1 MTWGDARSTPRGSM
15 TINKITINGQQY
27 DSPEAM
33 PPDVRR
39 LYEEAMR
46 TLGPSLASGQSG
58 GSTQVFTGQTGR
70 IGASVVVNKV
80 ITVNNRTYGSVDELP
95 PDVRQLYE
103 DALKGSAPQVT
114 HPKTS
119 VHLSLNLGGPQVQTL
134 DDSSRPP
141 TPLPLPIEPS
151 SNDSLRNLPMS
162 LAITIVIGLV
172 LWALL
177 GR

>member
-1 MTWGDARSTPRGSM
+1 MTNNR
-15 TINKITINGQQY
+15 ITINGQQY

-39 LYEEAMR
+39 MYDEAMR
-46 TLGPSLASGQSG
+46 TVGSSLASGQSG

-70 IGASVVVNKV
+70 IGASVVVNKI
-80 ITVNNRTYGSVDELP
+80 ITVNNRTYRSVDELP

-103 DALKGSAPQVT
+103 DALKSVAPQVT

-119 VHLSLNLGGPQVQTL
+119 LHLSVNVAGPQVRTF

-141 TPLPLPIEPS
+141 TPLTLPIEPS
-151 SNDSLRNLPMS
+151 SNESIRSLPMS
-162 LAITIVIGLV
+162 LAITVVIGLI

>member
-1 MTWGDARSTPRGSM
+1 M

-39 LYEEAMR
+39 MYDEAMR
-46 TLGPSLASGQSG
+46 TVGSSLAGGQGG
-58 GSTQVFTGQTGR
+58 GSTQVFTGQAGPV
-70 IGASVVVNKV
+70 GGSVVVNRV
-80 ITVNNRTYGSVDELP
+80 ITVNNRTYRSIDEVP
-95 PDVRQLYE
+95 PDVRRLYE
-103 DALKGSAPQVT
+103 DALQGAAPPAGAP

-119 VHLSLNLGGPQVQTL
+119 LHVSVNLGQPRVRTL
-134 DDSSRPP
+134 ADP
-141 TPLPLPIEPS
+141 TSTLPLPIES
-151 SNDSLRNLPMS
+151 SSTVSLIRSLPMT
-162 LAITIVIGLV
+162 LAILVVIGLV

>member
-1 MTWGDARSTPRGSM
+1 M

-46 TLGPSLASGQSG
+46 KVGPSLGSGLSG
-58 GSTQVFTGQTGR
+58 GSTQVFTGRAGQH
-70 IGASVVVNKV
+70 IDASVVVNRV
-80 ITVNNRTYGSVDELP
+80 ITVNDRTYGSIDELP
-95 PDVRQLYE
+95 PDVRRLYE
-103 DALKGSAPQVT
+103 DALKGAAPQVT

-119 VHLSLNLGGPQVQTL
+119 LHVSVNMTGPQVRTL
-134 DDSSRPP
+134 GDSSKSP
-141 TPLPLPIEPS
+141 TPLPFGPS
-151 SNDSLRNLPMS
+151 SSESSLRNIPMS
-162 LAITIVIGLV
+162 LAITIVIGLI

>member
-1 MTWGDARSTPRGSM
+1 MTNHR
-15 TINKITINGQQY
+15 ITINGQQY

-39 LYEEAMR
+39 TYEEAMR
-46 TLGPSLASGQSG
+46 TVGPSLASGHSG
-58 GSTQVFTGQTGR
+58 GSTQVFTGRADQR
-70 IGASVVVNKV
+70 INASVVVNRT
-80 ITVNNRTYGSVDELP
+80 ITVNDRTYGSVDELP

-103 DALKGSAPQVT
+103 DALKGAAPQVT

-119 VHLSLNLGGPQVQTL
+119 LHVSVNMAGPQVRTL
-134 DDSSRPP
+134 DDSSSPP
-141 TPLPLPIEPS
+141 TPLTLPIEPS
-151 SNDSLRNLPMS
+151 STESRLRNLPMS
-162 LAITIVIGLV
+162 LAITIVIGLI